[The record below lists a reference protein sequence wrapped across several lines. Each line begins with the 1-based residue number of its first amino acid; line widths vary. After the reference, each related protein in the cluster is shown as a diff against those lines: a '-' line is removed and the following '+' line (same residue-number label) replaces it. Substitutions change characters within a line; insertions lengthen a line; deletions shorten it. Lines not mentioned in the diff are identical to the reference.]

1 MRTADPAKV
10 RRIIDAAIQ
19 LFAERP
25 VPRGADGGHRR
36 AAQVA
41 KGTLYLHYKDKE
53 DLFLGIMNDGL
64 QSLVERLEES
74 LSEEMPPEEKL
85 LVMNRESF
93 RYFERNHFFLD
104 VIQRVEFFRVAGR
117 SACFEETRARM
128 QGILLRILREFPSR
142 ERGSSD
148 QELALEVVAH
158 SGMMKEIL
166 HSLPRPWPE
175 DLPERVTRS
184 VPARDRSR
192 RCAERPQAVIGPDRR
207 ERMSTLSVRLPE
219 SLLRRLKDVAER
231 EGVSIDQLIATTV
244 AEKLSALMTVDYL
257 EERAARGERAAVDRV
272 LAKVP
277 DVPADEADRI

>member
-1 MRTADPAKV
+1 VRTADPAKV

-25 VPRGADGGHRR
+25 FHEVRMEDIAAR
-36 AAQVA
+36 AQVA

-74 LSEEMPPEEKL
+74 LKAEMPPEEKL

-93 RYFERNHFFLD
+93 RYFESNHFFLD
-104 VIQRVEFFRVAGR
+104 VIQRVEFFRFGAR

-128 QGILLRILREFPSR
+128 QGILLRIFREFPSR
-142 ERGSSD
+142 AQYSD
-148 QELALEVVAH
+148 QELALDVVAH

-175 DLPERVTRS
+175 DLPDRVTRLFLHGIGAG
-184 VPARDRSR
+184 ARAKGR
-192 RCAERPQAVIGPDRR
+192 
-207 ERMSTLSVRLPE
+207 VR
-219 SLLRRLKDVAER
+219 
-231 EGVSIDQLIATTV
+231 
-244 AEKLSALMTVDYL
+244 
-257 EERAARGERAAVDRV
+257 
-272 LAKVP
+272 
-277 DVPADEADRI
+277 

>member
-25 VPRGADGGHRR
+25 FHEVRMEDIAAR
-36 AAQVA
+36 AQVA

-74 LSEEMPPEEKL
+74 LEAEMPPEEKL

-104 VIQRVEFFRVAGR
+104 VIQRVEFFRFGAR

-128 QGILLRILREFPSR
+128 QGILLRIFREFPSR
-142 ERGSSD
+142 AGCSD

-175 DLPERVTRS
+175 DLPERVTRLFLHGIG
-184 VPARDRSR
+184 VPPRRSR
-192 RCAERPQAVIGPDRR
+192 PGP
-207 ERMSTLSVRLPE
+207 M
-219 SLLRRLKDVAER
+219 
-231 EGVSIDQLIATTV
+231 
-244 AEKLSALMTVDYL
+244 
-257 EERAARGERAAVDRV
+257 
-272 LAKVP
+272 
-277 DVPADEADRI
+277 

>member
-25 VPRGADGGHRR
+25 FHEVRMEDIAAR
-36 AAQVA
+36 AKVA

-74 LSEEMPPEEKL
+74 LKAEMPPEEKL

-104 VIQRVEFFRVAGR
+104 VIQRVEFFRFGAR

-128 QGILLRILREFPSR
+128 QGILLRIFREFPSR
-142 ERGSSD
+142 QGASD

-175 DLPERVTRS
+175 DLPERVTRLFLHG
-184 VPARDRSR
+184 
-192 RCAERPQAVIGPDRR
+192 IGVGAKSKGR
-207 ERMSTLSVRLPE
+207 VR
-219 SLLRRLKDVAER
+219 
-231 EGVSIDQLIATTV
+231 
-244 AEKLSALMTVDYL
+244 
-257 EERAARGERAAVDRV
+257 
-272 LAKVP
+272 
-277 DVPADEADRI
+277 

>member
-25 VPRGADGGHRR
+25 FHEVRMEDIAAR
-36 AAQVA
+36 AKVA

-93 RYFERNHFFLD
+93 LYFERNHFFLD
-104 VIQRVEFFRVAGR
+104 VIQRVEFVRFGAR
-117 SACFEETRARM
+117 SACFEETRARV

-142 ERGSSD
+142 ERSSD

-175 DLPERVTRS
+175 DLPERVTRLFLHG
-184 VPARDRSR
+184 
-192 RCAERPQAVIGPDRR
+192 IGVMPKGHKQSLGHAPLSG
-207 ERMSTLSVRLPE
+207 MKKGTGTST
-219 SLLRRLKDVAER
+219 
-231 EGVSIDQLIATTV
+231 
-244 AEKLSALMTVDYL
+244 
-257 EERAARGERAAVDRV
+257 EERTDGGEDRHCG
-272 LAKVP
+272 
-277 DVPADEADRI
+277 

>member
-25 VPRGADGGHRR
+25 FHEVRMEDIAAR
-36 AAQVA
+36 AKVA

-64 QSLVERLEES
+64 QSLVERIEES
-74 LSEEMPPEEKL
+74 LSAEMPPEEKL

-104 VIQRVEFFRVAGR
+104 VIQRVEFFRVGAR

-128 QGILLRILREFPSR
+128 QGILLRIFREFPSR
-142 ERGSSD
+142 AGSSD

-175 DLPERVTRS
+175 DLPERVTRLFLHGIG
-184 VPARDRSR
+184 VGAKAKG
-192 RCAERPQAVIGPDRR
+192 RCAVIDAKRIRMRR
-207 ERMSTLSVRLPE
+207 
-219 SLLRRLKDVAER
+219 SLD
-231 EGVSIDQLIATTV
+231 TV
-244 AEKLSALMTVDYL
+244 GTGSENEKICRT
-257 EERAARGERAAVDRV
+257 
-272 LAKVP
+272 
-277 DVPADEADRI
+277 